1 MNISNLI
8 ELTRA
13 TVLNEG
19 SISSVSSFAL
29 SLKELNKAC
38 VFFSNDELEI
48 QLALQKGAFVIIS
61 ENDVKITDKDV
72 FFLKVDEIKLA
83 VLRILRFISEEKG
96 LNFILC
102 SKMELN
108 LCPAFSLNYLHG
120 DIFLDFQTIM
130 KAKNDSFIYCDDE
143 LYLLK
148 LCASYE
154 VLRQA
159 TYKMIEQGSVFFTS
173 LLCEGLYFKN
183 LHFPF
188 ILAQNF
194 ANIASKLIQN
204 KQEVVFKAS
213 YLNFFKI
220 FFIDDDFNL
229 CKFGTS
235 NKALI
240 VVFNELD
247 FEFFKEGFKCVS
259 GFKSALKNSLFCD
272 FSYSK
277 IEDLKYLDFRYCLL
291 MQDLDELLE
300 CLVQNKTQ
308 EALF

>member
-13 TVLNEG
+13 VVLNEG

-61 ENDVKITDKDV
+61 ENNIKITDKDV

-130 KAKNDSFIYCDDE
+130 KARNDSFIYCDDE

-154 VLRQA
+154 VLKQA

-173 LLCEGLYFKN
+173 LLCEGLYFKKSSFSIYTSPKFRKYS
-183 LHFPF
+183 LQTHTKQTRSDFQG
-188 ILAQNF
+188 IL
-194 ANIASKLIQN
+194 
-204 KQEVVFKAS
+204 
-213 YLNFFKI
+213 
-220 FFIDDDFNL
+220 
-229 CKFGTS
+229 
-235 NKALI
+235 
-240 VVFNELD
+240 
-247 FEFFKEGFKCVS
+247 FEFF
-259 GFKSALKNSLFCD
+259 
-272 FSYSK
+272 
-277 IEDLKYLDFRYCLL
+277 
-291 MQDLDELLE
+291 
-300 CLVQNKTQ
+300 
-308 EALF
+308 